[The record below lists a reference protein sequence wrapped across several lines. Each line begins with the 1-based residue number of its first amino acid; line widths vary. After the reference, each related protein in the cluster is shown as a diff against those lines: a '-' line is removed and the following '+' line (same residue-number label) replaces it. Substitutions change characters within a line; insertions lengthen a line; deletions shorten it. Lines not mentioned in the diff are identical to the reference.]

1 MRIILLTCLLLGGCV
16 STSPTEPA
24 PVEVMEEE
32 TQLTP
37 AIDYM
42 SVVKEMIA
50 ERNRLQRQL
59 YSISTYKL
67 DLPVGIRDAIHC
79 GDVVPSYISIPTS
92 DYLRVAHAVATT
104 PKQMEDILM
113 DYIKALIITINE
125 ANRVLMDST
134 ANRQECFDKFKP
146 AE

>member
-16 STSPTEPA
+16 TTAPTEPE
-24 PVEVMEEE
+24 PVMVMEEE
-32 TQLTP
+32 PQLTP

-67 DLPVGIRDAIHC
+67 DLPVDIRDAIHC
-79 GDVVPSYISIPTS
+79 GDIVPSYIGIPAS

-113 DYIKALIITINE
+113 DYIKILIVTINDANKVLIE
-125 ANRVLMDST
+125 AT
-134 ANRQECFDKFKP
+134 ANRKECFDKFKP
-146 AE
+146 DE